1 MKKSQ
6 ETDSFFLY
14 ILSNLGEV
22 TMGLILQK
30 IWLVL
35 SHKSF
40 LWILLFVNLLG
51 TVFGYDWYMWQLK
64 ITDPKFW
71 IFVPDSPTASLF
83 FTLAIFGWLIGKNFK
98 LIEALALITLVK
110 YGLWAVV
117 MNILTLF
124 ETGEIGWMGWMLIAS
139 HFAMAVQ
146 GVLYSPLY
154 RFSFIHIAIAAVW
167 TLHNDVIDYVYGQMP
182 IYHDLMDHMEHIGY
196 FTFWLSI
203 SCIMLAYGV
212 WKNRT
217 KSVIW

>member
-1 MKKSQ
+1 
-6 ETDSFFLY
+6 
-14 ILSNLGEV
+14 
-22 TMGLILQK
+22 MGLILQK

-146 GVLYSPLY
+146 GVLYSSLY

-182 IYHDLMDHMEHIGY
+182 IYHDLMDHMEDIGY

-203 SCIMLAYGV
+203 SCILLAYGV
-212 WKNRT
+212 WKNKT
-217 KSVIW
+217 KAVMW